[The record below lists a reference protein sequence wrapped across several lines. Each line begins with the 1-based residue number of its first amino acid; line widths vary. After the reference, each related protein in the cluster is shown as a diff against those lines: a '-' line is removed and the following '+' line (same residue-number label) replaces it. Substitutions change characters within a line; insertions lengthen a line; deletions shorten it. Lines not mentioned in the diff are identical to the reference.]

1 MVGVHA
7 VPCRIEADLSPH
19 GLPTMGIVGLPD
31 AAVRESAERVRTAIR
46 NAGLPW
52 PKHRLTVNLAP
63 ADVRKEGPI
72 YDLPIAIAILQ
83 ASGTIPRGSVE
94 EGSGH
99 WFLAGELALDG
110 SLHPVRGATALAL
123 AASEDGGQ
131 GVIVAHQSVEA
142 CRLVPD
148 VPVLGVSHLRDVV
161 DFLARGVGTPRAGAA
176 ESIPIPGPTT
186 RIHAV
191 RGQEVASRA
200 ALVAAAGRHNLL
212 MAGPPGSGKTMLAR
226 SMVDMLPPLGP
237 REVVEVQLI
246 RAAAGLDVQT
256 ERAFLRPF
264 RSPHHTA
271 SAAALVGGGNVPRP
285 GEISLAH
292 RGLLFLDELTHFRP
306 AVVDALREPLEEGV
320 ITIAR
325 AHGTH
330 RFPAEALVV
339 AAFNPNR
346 RSGTAGATSCAGT
359 LERIGAPILDRF
371 DVHVELS
378 PPRMESIVMAARSRS
393 GTSTACPRELVAGA
407 HDRAIARQGAAN
419 AVVHA
424 GELERVTRMSR
435 RDLHW
440 LARSVD
446 HLGLS
451 FRAFDTVRRVA
462 RTIADLEAAPSVE
475 RNHLE
480 EAISYRR
487 FDRG

>member
-1 MVGVHA
+1 
-7 VPCRIEADLSPH
+7 
-19 GLPTMGIVGLPD
+19 
-31 AAVRESAERVRTAIR
+31 
-46 NAGLPW
+46 
-52 PKHRLTVNLAP
+52 
-63 ADVRKEGPI
+63 
-72 YDLPIAIAILQ
+72 
-83 ASGTIPRGSVE
+83 
-94 EGSGH
+94 
-99 WFLAGELALDG
+99 
-110 SLHPVRGATALAL
+110 
-123 AASEDGGQ
+123 
-131 GVIVAHQSVEA
+131 
-142 CRLVPD
+142 
-148 VPVLGVSHLRDVV
+148 
-161 DFLARGVGTPRAGAA
+161 
-176 ESIPIPGPTT
+176 
-186 RIHAV
+186 
-191 RGQEVASRA
+191 
-200 ALVAAAGRHNLL
+200 
-212 MAGPPGSGKTMLAR
+212 
-226 SMVDMLPPLGP
+226 MLPPLGP

-346 RSGTAGATSCAGT
+346 RSGTAGAASCART

-371 DVHVELS
+371 DIHVELS
-378 PPRMESIVMAARSRS
+378 PPRMESIVMAGASRS
-393 GTSTACPRELVAGA
+393 GTSTACPREVVAGA

-435 RDLHW
+435 SDLLW

-451 FRAFDTVRRVA
+451 FRAFDTVRRIA
-462 RTIADLEAAPSVE
+462 RTIADLEAALSVE
-475 RNHLE
+475 RDHLE
-480 EAISYRR
+480 EAISFRR
-487 FDRG
+487 FDREEP